1 MAHDINLSMQNRIS
15 ESFIKFSANQK
26 QMVAVGRLAVGFLGS
41 VFMFFGIL
49 LLFLT
54 LVTNSM
60 VDNIDR
66 LDTSVASSMQKFVAE
81 NRVEIREFMLD
92 SMKSQG
98 AEITKEMVAV
108 WCVSPSMLDMAGDSG
123 TAFKTALT
131 PDVCNNIDTVPFED
145 TKAKLID
152 NVIENNIDTMI
163 KLPQTQ
169 KLKDAIKQQGEEVA
183 AYSAFLIIFSAGLFL
198 IGGFLT
204 FAGVGFDWKRGTY
217 KVCLK
222 TGIRLLTASFALF
235 LLGMISS
242 SLIIDTMKAIESRA
256 PQMMVSEAPPIL
268 LQLISTILLD
278 WLKLTTNPYMLI
290 TLFAGLPFVA
300 IAVIMRFT
308 ILKTPNAE
316 NKNPAEKRVV

>member
-1 MAHDINLSMQNRIS
+1 
-15 ESFIKFSANQK
+15 
-26 QMVAVGRLAVGFLGS
+26 
-41 VFMFFGIL
+41 
-49 LLFLT
+49 
-54 LVTNSM
+54 
-60 VDNIDR
+60 
-66 LDTSVASSMQKFVAE
+66 MQKFVAE

-92 SMKSQG
+92 TMENQG

-108 WCVSPSMLDMAGDSG
+108 WCVSPSMLDMVGDQG
-123 TAFKTALT
+123 AAFKSALT
-131 PDVCNNIDTVPFED
+131 PELCSNIDTVPFED

-169 KLKDAIKQQGEEVA
+169 ELKDTIKQQGQEVA
-183 AYSAFLIIFSAGLFL
+183 AYSTFLIIFSIVLFL

-222 TGIRLLTASFALF
+222 TGIRLLTAALGLF
-235 LLGMISS
+235 LLGLISS
-242 SLIIDTMKAIESRA
+242 SLIIDTMKAIESQA
-256 PQMMVSEAPPIL
+256 PQMMLSEAPPIL
-268 LQLISTILLD
+268 LQLISTIILD

-300 IAVIMRFT
+300 VAVIMRFT
-308 ILKTPNAE
+308 ILKTPNDE
-316 NKNPAEKRVV
+316 QNPAKKRVV